1 MVTSSKNHRPMTN
14 DQNKGTP
21 TILRAAKP
29 PGSLLIGRWSLRPQQ
44 RPHGFTLIELL
55 VVISIIAL
63 LIALLLPALARAKE
77 EALVTACGA
86 NMHSIGEILA
96 EYENTYEGAI
106 PFGNS
111 YNSSYGLY
119 APFDWNISLSS
130 FNQGADPLR
139 YVQWNGIENTGYP
152 VMTGSASAYIGTF
165 VCPASDIKVVQG
177 PGWDPSGIGWYWSSY
192 AANPNYFYTYLQG
205 QAWHP
210 NPSCKASNVQNP
222 GEAIAVGDSTQTSS
236 WGGSWTIM
244 SDWGQNLASPL
255 HDALPYVNDPNYLVP
270 ANGFSSNE
278 TTNQDIILPGAIN
291 NVTGMRYRH
300 LQDSP
305 NTGEASAL
313 FFDGHSEALPINN
326 NVAGA
331 AVTSPT
337 ANGTRGLRIE
347 NIVNPG
353 MPASQDNF

>member
-1 MVTSSKNHRPMTN
+1 MVTNPVIPSARKTSKR
-14 DQNKGTP
+14 
-21 TILRAAKP
+21 
-29 PGSLLIGRWSLRPQQ
+29 
-44 RPHGFTLIELL
+44 GFTLIELL

-77 EALVTACGA
+77 EALTTACNA

-96 EYENTYEGAI
+96 EYENTYEGNI

-119 APFDWNISLSS
+119 APFDWDISLVA
-130 FNQGADPLR
+130 FNQSADPVR
-139 YVQWNGIENTGYP
+139 YVQWNNPEKQGYP
-152 VMTGSASAYIGTF
+152 TDAASSSSFLGTF
-165 VCPASDIKVVQG
+165 VCPASDIKVIQG

-222 GEAIAVGDSTQTSS
+222 GGAVAIGDATQTSS
-236 WGGSWTIM
+236 WGGSWPIM

-255 HDALPYVNDPNYLVP
+255 HDAQPYVNDPNYLVP
-270 ANGFSSNE
+270 ANGFSSSE
-278 TTNQDIILPGAIN
+278 TTNQDIILPTIN

-300 LQDSP
+300 MQDSP
-305 NTGEASAL
+305 NTGEANAL
-313 FFDGHSEALPINN
+313 FFDGHAETLPINN
-326 NVAGA
+326 NIAGA
-331 AVTSPT
+331 SITAPS
-337 ANGTRGLRIE
+337 ANGTRGLRME
-347 NIVNPG
+347 NIVNPS
-353 MPASQDNF
+353 MPSGQDNF

>member
-1 MVTSSKNHRPMTN
+1 MITN
-14 DQNKGTP
+14 RFVP
-21 TILRAAKP
+21 LSRATGK
-29 PGSLLIGRWSLRPQQ
+29 R
-44 RPHGFTLIELL
+44 GFTLIELL

-77 EALVTACGA
+77 EALTTACNA
-86 NMHSIGEILA
+86 NMHSLGEMLV

-119 APFDWNISLSS
+119 APFDWDISLAA
-130 FNQGADPLR
+130 FNQGVDPVR
-139 YVQWNGIENTGYP
+139 YVQWNNAETQGYP
-152 VMTGSASAYIGTF
+152 VQTASASAFIGTF
-165 VCPASDIKVVQG
+165 DCPASDIKVIQG
-177 PGWDPSGIGWYWSSY
+177 PNWDPSGIGWYWSSY

-205 QAWHP
+205 QSWHP

-222 GEAIAVGDSTQTSS
+222 GVAIAIGDATQTST
-236 WGGSWTIM
+236 WGGSWPIM
-244 SDWGQNLASPL
+244 SDWTQNIASPG
-255 HDALPYVNDPNYLVP
+255 HGAEPYASDPTYLAP
-270 ANGFSSNE
+270 ANGFIPGE
-278 TTNQDIILPGAIN
+278 TTNQDIVPAAQIN

-300 LQDSP
+300 MQDTP
-305 NTGEASAL
+305 NTGEANAL
-313 FFDGHSEALPINN
+313 FFDGHAETLPINN

-331 AVTSPT
+331 AVTSPS

-347 NIVNPG
+347 NIVNLG